1 MARSPFRS
9 KALIAAV
16 ATVGALALTACS
28 STPADSPASTSP
40 TTNVLAANGLDDLGG
55 KELIERLDT
64 LPVAERPD
72 GLVASV
78 RPDEVLISE
87 NDGPETSVA
96 LPDDEFYLSIAPYVN
111 DTHDCYFHSLT
122 TCLGEL
128 RDQPIRVTA
137 TNVADGALLA
147 DLTTRTYDNGFVGLW
162 LPRGIGADVVVEY
175 EGRAG
180 RTTVGTG
187 PDDPTCITTVDLA

>member
-1 MARSPFRS
+1 MARSPLRS

-16 ATVGALALTACS
+16 AAVGALVLTACS

-40 TTNVLAANGLDDLGG
+40 STNVLAANGLDDLSGR
-55 KELIERLDT
+55 ELIERLDT
-64 LPVAERPD
+64 LPVAERPV
-72 GLVASV
+72 GLAASV
-78 RPDEVLISE
+78 RPDAFLVSE

-111 DTHDCYFHSLT
+111 GTHDCWFHSLT

-137 TNVADGALLA
+137 TSVADGAVLA
-147 DLTTRTYDNGFVGLW
+147 DLTSRTYDNGFVGLW
-162 LPRGIGADVVVEY
+162 LPRGIEADVVVEY
-175 EGRAG
+175 EGRTG

-187 PDDPTCITTVDLA
+187 PDDPTCITTVALV

>member
-1 MARSPFRS
+1 MARSPLRS

-16 ATVGALALTACS
+16 AAVGALALTACS

-40 TTNVLAANGLDDLGG
+40 STNVLAANGLDDLSG

-72 GLVASV
+72 ELIASV
-78 RPDEVLISE
+78 RPDAVLVSE

-111 DTHDCYFHSLT
+111 GTHDCYFHSLT

-137 TNVADGALLA
+137 TNVADGAVLA
-147 DLTTRTYDNGFVGLW
+147 DLTSRTYDNGFVGLW
-162 LPRGIGADVVVEY
+162 LPRGIEANVVVEH
-175 EGRAG
+175 EGRTG

-187 PDDPTCITTVDLA
+187 PDDPTCITTVALV